1 MYNFNW
7 NYNPDDYNANASDLL
22 AEGKYR
28 VRVVNAKPTTAKN
41 GTEGL
46 EITLEVYGHSNKLRY
61 YIWFNRETP
70 ARTNQLLGEFFNSFN
85 IQPGETGNCDAW
97 TNKEGA
103 VCVVHDA
110 YRGHTIAKVS
120 YCIARHNQVG
130 FPSWND
136 GTCGR
141 MYEMPQQVQMNNPVS
156 SMPNEHVQTVP
167 PVRQMEFNGFTF

>member
-1 MYNFNW
+1 MFNW
-7 NYNPDDYNANASDLL
+7 NYDPNCYDGSESHLL

-28 VRVVNAKPTTAKN
+28 VRVTNAHPTMVKN

-85 IQPGETGNCDAW
+85 VQPSETGNCDAW
-97 TNKEGA
+97 LNKEGA
-103 VCVVHDA
+103 VYVMHDA
-110 YRGHTIAKVS
+110 YRGHAIAKVS

-136 GTCGR
+136 GTCAR
-141 MYEMPQQVQMNNPVS
+141 VYEMPQQVQMNNPVA